1 MTVVVLLNTAAADE
15 LAEFQEGFQM
25 VSRVRGRCM
34 MWKQS
39 RLGRQAMVFLI
50 QQHHLSYAVG
60 TEIEDVAGREIG
72 VAAAALSQFIV
83 SSFPL
88 SPFNSIPGSFSIG
101 LHYMQF
107 LLSHRKVCYSIQQ

>member
-1 MTVVVLLNTAAADE
+1 MNLRSVKRVFDKVDGEVAQTATG
-15 LAEFQEGFQM
+15 QRSG
-25 VSRVRGRCM
+25 
-34 MWKQS
+34 
-39 RLGRQAMVFLI
+39 LGRQAMAFLI

-72 VAAAALSQFIV
+72 VAAAAPSHFIV

-88 SPFNSIPGSFSIG
+88 SPFNSIPGHFSIG

-107 LLSHRKVCYSIQQ
+107 ILSHGKVCYSIKQ